1 MLVSARGP
9 GGRQREPHL
18 CAGARMRPRAPGG
31 VASGPMDMNPG
42 LLLRGRATA
51 ALQPRNS
58 SPWGA
63 FHPSPGARSIS

>member
-1 MLVSARGP
+1 
-9 GGRQREPHL
+9 
-18 CAGARMRPRAPGG
+18 MRPRAPGG